1 MSFIVSQKIKGRIYL
16 YKAESYWDKEKKKA
30 RQRRTYIG
38 TQDRVR
44 GGNVKPVLSELSV
57 KHYGNIALME
67 DIAEKTGLL
76 KTLKKNFGSD
86 YREILALAWFQI
98 MESDADYLFPYWLG
112 EQSFEQVKMLYST
125 DISSLYARIGRNQ
138 KAMEQFTGNWIVN
151 MQPIEGIYYDI
162 TSFSSYSTGIDCVEW
177 GYNRDKENLPQ
188 INMGM
193 VCCQKSGLPFFYK
206 LFPGSIVD
214 VTTIRNLLKDLQA
227 YRLKDVLM
235 VMDRGFFSTANIT
248 SLAASEQQITFLQPL
263 PFSLKAAKD
272 SVKRNARKL
281 KDVNTALKYNEEIV
295 HHTVDLITFGKYDFH
310 AHIFFNEKAAIDGR
324 HQFLAK
330 LLEIEAGWLLS
341 EVEILT
347 CRTFSSQKEM
357 QATLQAEVAE
367 KYRCFFSWDKRSGI
381 IKRNKTKIDE
391 HTATMGYMV
400 IATNAQQMDRHVI
413 LRHYRDKDKV
423 EKIFDGVKNHTD
435 GNRMRVH
442 SGYNLEG
449 KLFVRYIAM
458 ILYRY
463 ITKVM
468 REKKLFERYS
478 IREMIKE
485 LAKIKIIK
493 HENMEPFISEISK
506 KQKDIFKNFGME
518 LQKT

>member
-1 MSFIVSQKIKGRIYL
+1 
-16 YKAESYWDKEKKKA
+16 
-30 RQRRTYIG
+30 
-38 TQDRVR
+38 
-44 GGNVKPVLSELSV
+44 VLSALSV
-57 KHYGNIALME
+57 KHYGNIALLE
-67 DIAEKTGLL
+67 DIAEKTRLL
-76 KTLKKNFGSD
+76 EILKKSFGSD

-112 EQSFEQVKMLYST
+112 EQYLDQVKMLYST
-125 DISSLYARIGRNQ
+125 DISGLYERIGRNQ
-138 KAMEQFTGNWIVN
+138 KAMERFTGDWIGN
-151 MQPIEGIYYDI
+151 MQPIHGIYYDI
-162 TSFSSYSTGIDCVEW
+162 TSFSSYSTGIDYVEW
-177 GYNRDKENLPQ
+177 GYNRDRENLPQ

-214 VTTIRNLLKDLQA
+214 VSTIHNLLKDLQA
-227 YRLKDVLM
+227 YHLKDVLM
-235 VMDRGFFSTANIT
+235 VMDRGFFSTSNIT
-248 SLAASEQQITFLQPL
+248 SIAASEQHITFLQPL

-272 SVKRNARKL
+272 TVKQNARKL
-281 KDVNTALKYNEEIV
+281 KDVGTAFKYNEEIV
-295 HHTVDLITFGKYDFH
+295 HHTVDRITFGKQEFQ

-330 LLEIEAGWLLS
+330 LLDIEAG
-341 EVEILT
+341 LT
-347 CRTFSSQKEM
+347 CRTFSSQTEM
-357 QATLQAEVAE
+357 QETLQAQVAD
-367 KYRCFFSWDKRSGI
+367 KYRCFFCWNKRSGT
-381 IKRNKTKIDE
+381 IKRNKTRINE
-391 HTATMGYMV
+391 HTATMGYFV
-400 IATNAQQMDRHVI
+400 IATNAQQLDRHAV
-413 LRHYRDKDKV
+413 LHYYRDKDKV
-423 EKIFDGVKNHTD
+423 EKVFDGVKNHMD

-458 ILYRY
+458 ILYMY

-468 REKKLFERYS
+468 REKKLFEKYS

-485 LAKIKIIK
+485 LAKIKMIK

-518 LQKT
+518 LLKT

>member
-1 MSFIVSQKIKGRIYL
+1 MSFIINQKIKGRIYL
-16 YKAESYWDKEKKKA
+16 YKVESYWDKDKKKA

-38 TQDRVR
+38 PKDRVR
-44 GGNVKPVLSELSV
+44 GSDVKPLLSELTV
-57 KHYGNIALME
+57 KHYGNIALLE
-67 DIAEKTGLL
+67 DIAEKTRLL
-76 KTLKKNFGSD
+76 TTLEKNFGAD

-112 EQSFEQVKMLYST
+112 EQHPEQVKMLYSS
-125 DISSLYARIGRNQ
+125 DISGLYERIGRNQ
-138 KAMEQFTGNWIVN
+138 KAMERFTGDWIAN

-177 GYNRDKENLPQ
+177 GYNRDKEDLPQ

-193 VCCQKSGLPFFYK
+193 VCCQNSGLPFFYK

-214 VTTIRNLLKDLQA
+214 VSTIHNLLKDLQA

-235 VMDRGFFSTANIT
+235 VMDRGFFSTSNIT
-248 SLAASEQQITFLQPL
+248 SIAASEQHITFLQPL
-263 PFSLKAAKD
+263 PFSLKATKEL
-272 SVKRNARKL
+272 VKRNARKL
-281 KDVNTALKYNEEIV
+281 KDVGTAFKYNEEIV
-295 HHTVDLITFGKYDFH
+295 HHTVDRITIGKQDFET
-310 AHIFFNEKAAIDGR
+310 HIFFNEKAAIDGR

-330 LLEIEAGWLLS
+330 LLDIEAG
-341 EVEILT
+341 LT

-357 QATLQAEVAE
+357 QETLQAQVAE
-367 KYRCFFSWDKRSGI
+367 KYRCFFSWNKRTGTI
-381 IKRNKTKIDE
+381 QRNRIKINE

-400 IATNAQQMDRHVI
+400 IATNSRQMDRHTV
-413 LRHYRDKDKV
+413 LHHYRDKDKV
-423 EKIFDGVKNHTD
+423 EKIFDGVKNHMD
-435 GNRMRVH
+435 GNRLRVH
-442 SGYNLEG
+442 SGYTLEG

-458 ILYRY
+458 ILYMY

-468 REKKLFERYS
+468 REKKLFEKYS

-493 HENMEPFISEISK
+493 HENMAPFISEISK
-506 KQKDIFKNFGME
+506 KQKDIFKNFDME
-518 LQKT
+518 LLKT